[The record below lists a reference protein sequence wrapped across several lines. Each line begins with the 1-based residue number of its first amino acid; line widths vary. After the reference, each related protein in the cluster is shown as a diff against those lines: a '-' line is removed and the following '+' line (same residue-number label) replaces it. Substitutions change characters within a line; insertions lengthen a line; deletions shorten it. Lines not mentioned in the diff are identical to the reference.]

1 MEQGQDAVVGHRLLK
16 DGCAELF
23 PSRLSGMQ
31 EHGPH
36 FGLHGQAMGAEV
48 NLCNACMKGGVICI
62 LCLLHSFTLHAMSCR
77 RCPYMRAA
85 KASPPLAESRTPKCL
100 TG

>member
-1 MEQGQDAVVGHRLLK
+1 MEQGQDAVVGHRLLQ

-23 PSRLSGMQ
+23 PSRSPGMQ

-48 NLCNACMKGGVICI
+48 NLCNASHVFWQARHCPGWAPSQWLGV
-62 LCLLHSFTLHAMSCR
+62 LRFHRFPA
-77 RCPYMRAA
+77 
-85 KASPPLAESRTPKCL
+85 
-100 TG
+100 